1 MIYYILFKFKHIMLD
16 RKVILHLF
24 GGKTLRKLLYR
35 SLIEL
40 TNGRI
45 TSGFLKQ
52 FSRSSVSRFIVPS
65 FARIYQLNQEEMDKT
80 LREYSTLNDLFT
92 RKLKS
97 GVRNIDSLSDSVISP
112 VDASIEDIGT
122 IKESSEIEVKGKVY
136 SIHEMLGDDERL
148 EKYLNG
154 TYIILYLSPSHYH
167 RIHCP
172 ASGEVIKQWT
182 LGAKS
187 YPVNKMG
194 LKYGDR
200 PLSKNYRVITELK
213 TDYGFMSVV
222 KVGAMF
228 VNSIEITHPGSQL
241 KKGEEMAF
249 FSFGSTVILL
259 FEKGSFQIDPFQL
272 PHEVKVGEKIGQ
284 FQVENR

>member
-1 MIYYILFKFKHIMLD
+1 
-16 RKVILHLF
+16 
-24 GGKTLRKLLYR
+24 
-35 SLIEL
+35 LIEL

-45 TSGFLKQ
+45 TSSILKQ
-52 FSRSSVSRFIVPS
+52 YSRSPISRFIVPS
-65 FARIYQLNQEEMDKT
+65 FSRIYRLNQNEMEKT
-80 LREYSTLNDLFT
+80 LIEYSTLNDLFT
-92 RKLKS
+92 RKLKP
-97 GVRNIDSLSDSVISP
+97 GARKIDNLSDSVISP
-112 VDASIEDIGT
+112 VDAIIEDIGT
-122 IKESSEIEVKGKVY
+122 IKETSEIEVKGKIY
-136 SIHEMLGDDERL
+136 SIKEMLGDHNQL
-148 EKYLNG
+148 EKYING

-172 ASGEVIKQWT
+172 ASGEVINQWT
-182 LGAKS
+182 LGTKS
-187 YPVNKMG
+187 YPVNKWG
-194 LKYGDR
+194 LKYGVR

-228 VNSIEITHPGSQL
+228 VNSIEMTHQGNQL

-259 FEKGSFQIDPFQL
+259 FEKEIFQIDSFQI

-284 FQVENR
+284 FLVKKT